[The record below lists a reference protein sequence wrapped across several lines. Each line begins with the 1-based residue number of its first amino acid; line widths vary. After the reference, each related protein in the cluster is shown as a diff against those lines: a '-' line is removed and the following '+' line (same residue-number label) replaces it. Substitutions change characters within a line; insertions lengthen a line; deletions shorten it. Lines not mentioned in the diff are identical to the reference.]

1 MNAISEIAPPVAR
14 VRKRRS
20 IADMCRRLKA
30 VEAEIGAILDAQADA
45 VETMDFWNP
54 DPAYVRLHAERD
66 ALLLDLVRSD
76 PRTEDVA
83 SMAST
88 VMLLIDTE
96 SDPSNWSICE
106 PLVVGLVVRVM
117 ASVVTAQCDANR
129 AVMARSRKSERIN
142 LKPSPL

>member
-1 MNAISEIAPPVAR
+1 
-14 VRKRRS
+14 
-20 IADMCRRLKA
+20 
-30 VEAEIGAILDAQADA
+30 
-45 VETMDFWNP
+45 
-54 DPAYVRLHAERD
+54 
-66 ALLLDLVRSD
+66 
-76 PRTEDVA
+76 
-83 SMAST
+83 MAST